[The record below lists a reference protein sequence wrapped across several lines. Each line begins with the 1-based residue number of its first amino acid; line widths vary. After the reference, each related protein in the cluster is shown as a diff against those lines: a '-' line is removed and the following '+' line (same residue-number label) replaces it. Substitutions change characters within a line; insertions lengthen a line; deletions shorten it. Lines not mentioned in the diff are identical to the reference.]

1 MLEIFCKIFLRIA
14 NPLSSYS
21 VAQPVLSTDCSSG
34 TLSSVWFVEP
44 CLSVTPAQLILRWCV
59 YVKGVKTIGDKLM
72 KLNRKHLYERE
83 IQKLIKRYIRLGYS
97 KPEAEMK
104 ARYNQ

>member
-1 MLEIFCKIFLRIA
+1 
-14 NPLSSYS
+14 
-21 VAQPVLSTDCSSG
+21 
-34 TLSSVWFVEP
+34 
-44 CLSVTPAQLILRWCV
+44 V